1 MGERVPF
8 GPGASTRTSVPSPKT
23 SGANTS
29 VAPCVSRAT
38 VRALSS
44 RWSNSDAAVA
54 TANEREPSEIA
65 TPAKTVVTT
74 IATTTTIST
83 SVNPASRLARVCS
96 TSRAVPALPQA
107 HSYDESSGPVA
118 DDGASRASLPSRPFE
133 PLVEARRFVA
143 ANATTRTVNDTTYA
157 SPFSWRYARPS
168 LRELFSERERRK
180 LWRAVWVALAE
191 AQQRAGLVSDEE
203 LDDLRAHAG
212 EIDLDAALAI
222 EREIGHDL
230 MAEIRVYA
238 RQATVG
244 GGKIHLGAT
253 SMDVEDTVET
263 FRMRTA
269 LDQILAAL
277 DDLLIAFA
285 VQIERYAD
293 LVCMGYTHL
302 QPAEPTTLGYRLA
315 VYAQD
320 LLIDRAMLLAA
331 REQLTAKG
339 IRGAVGTSASYTR
352 LLDGTPRTP
361 QDQEDDV
368 LARFDLTARD
378 VATQT
383 YPRKLDYLL
392 LSALAGL
399 GASLSKFAF
408 DVRVLASPGFGDL
421 AEPFGAKQ
429 VGSSAMPFKRNPVMA
444 ERIDSL
450 ARLLPAYADVAWQNA
465 ATNLLERTLDDSA
478 NRRTVL
484 PEALLCTDEIVSLA
498 KKIVDGLRV
507 DERRIAENLRTYGPF
522 SGTEAILME
531 AAKRGAD
538 RQELHEV
545 IRESAMR
552 AHDALAAGESN
563 PLATLLAD
571 DERIAHWVDPAEVR
585 ERLDP
590 SGHVGDAPQRA
601 RRLARRVRETV
612 ETAEKNDA

>member
-1 MGERVPF
+1 
-8 GPGASTRTSVPSPKT
+8 
-23 SGANTS
+23 
-29 VAPCVSRAT
+29 
-38 VRALSS
+38 
-44 RWSNSDAAVA
+44 
-54 TANEREPSEIA
+54 
-65 TPAKTVVTT
+65 
-74 IATTTTIST
+74 
-83 SVNPASRLARVCS
+83 
-96 TSRAVPALPQA
+96 
-107 HSYDESSGPVA
+107 
-118 DDGASRASLPSRPFE
+118 
-133 PLVEARRFVA
+133 
-143 ANATTRTVNDTTYA
+143 VNDTTYA

-191 AQQRAGLVSDEE
+191 AQQRAGLVTDEE

-238 RQATVG
+238 RQATTG

-269 LDQILAAL
+269 LEQILAAL

-315 VYAQD
+315 IYAQD

-368 LARFDLTARD
+368 LARFNLAARD

-408 DVRVLASPGFGDL
+408 DVRILASPGFGDL

-450 ARLLPAYADVAWQNA
+450 ARLLPGYADVAWQNA

-478 NRRTVL
+478 NRRTIL

-498 KKIVDGLRV
+498 KRIVDGLRV

-552 AHDALAAGESN
+552 SYDALAAGESN